1 MRSYRDPRHYDNG
14 EDDRSSASRRLY
26 LNMLLCLG
34 VIFLTI
40 FGCQWIFSDISGV
53 YSVNQGSFRSPVV
66 LSLVRKPA
74 SIEGDLSLAGGEMLV
89 LNNST
94 NTRDNQIH
102 LVFTTPKN
110 KKSRKEI
117 VVQLDGIYKDG
128 KIDAVLTSGGQSV
141 KLLLERDPSASLHK
155 IMKAHLP
162 F

>member
-66 LSLVRKPA
+66 LSLVRKPTT
-74 SIEGDLSLAGGEMLV
+74 IEGDLSLAGGEMLV

-102 LVFTTPKN
+102 LVFTSSKKQKSHKN
-110 KKSRKEI
+110 V
-117 VVQLDGIYKDG
+117 VVQVDGVYKDG

>member
-1 MRSYRDPRHYDNG
+1 MRSYRDPRYYDDG
-14 EDDRSSASRRLY
+14 EDDRSTASKRLY

-34 VIFLTI
+34 VIFLAI

-53 YSVNQGSFRSPVV
+53 YSVNQGTFRSPVV

-74 SIEGDLSLAGGEMLV
+74 SMEGALSLAGGDLLV
-89 LNNST
+89 LNNSD
-94 NTRDNQIH
+94 NTRDDQIH
-102 LVFTTPKN
+102 LVFTSPK
-110 KKSRKEI
+110 KQKPRREL
-117 VVQLDGIYKDG
+117 VVQVDGVYKDG

>member
-26 LNMLLCLG
+26 LNILLCLG

-89 LNNST
+89 LNNSD
-94 NTRDNQIH
+94 NTRDDQIH
-102 LVFTTPKN
+102 LVFTSAKKQKSHKN
-110 KKSRKEI
+110 V
-117 VVQLDGIYKDG
+117 VVQVDGVYKDG

-141 KLLLERDPSASLHK
+141 KLKLERDPSSSLHK